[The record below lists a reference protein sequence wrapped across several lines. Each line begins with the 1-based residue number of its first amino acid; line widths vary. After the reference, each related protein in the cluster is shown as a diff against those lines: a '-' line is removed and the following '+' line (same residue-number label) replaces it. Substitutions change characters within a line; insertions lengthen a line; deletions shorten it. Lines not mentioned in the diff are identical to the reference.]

1 MAGIGF
7 EIKKIL
13 RRESYLSIFT
23 AYTYAGIIGSGPWI
37 LSILGVLI
45 IGIMS
50 VTLVVPHAMISQFQ
64 VTVTHLMAMSLILTG
79 FLQLG
84 FTRYIA
90 DRLFEK
96 DTDAILP
103 NFIGAIFVTTLVAG
117 LFGMALVIF
126 AFPKQDAVYRILLI
140 ANFVVLCNIWIATIF
155 LSGMKNYKAILLLY
169 ALGYSIAVFS
179 AIVLHGSE
187 LNGLLTGFLLG
198 HFTLF
203 VGMMMLII
211 RSYPSD
217 RFIEFDFLRKKR
229 MFISLIWTGFFF
241 NLAVWIDKYIFWYT
255 PSTGNNVI
263 GPFNSSLIYD
273 LPIFLAYLSII
284 PGMAVFLVRMETDF
298 VEYYQK
304 FYDAVREGGT
314 LSYIQEMR
322 DEMVNIARQGIFE
335 IIKIQA
341 MAILMIFVAAP
352 FLLKFFGI
360 SQYYISLLYVDVV
373 GAGLQVVFLGIMNV
387 LFYLDKRVIALFLTG
402 LFAVSN
408 LLFSLLSVY
417 LGATWYGYGFAMSLL
432 VTVVVGLYLLDR
444 KLAILEYETFMLARS

>member
-23 AYTYAGIIGSGPWI
+23 AYAYAGIIGSGPWI

-50 VTLVVPHAMISQFQ
+50 VNLVVPHVLVNQFQ
-64 VTVTHLMAMSLILTG
+64 VTITHLMAASLILTG

-96 DTDAILP
+96 DINAILP
-103 NFIGAIFVTTLVAG
+103 NFIGSLFVTTLISG
-117 LFGMALVIF
+117 LISMATAML
-126 AFPKQDAVYRILLI
+126 AFPKTDAIFRLLLI

-155 LSGMKNYKAILLLY
+155 LSGMKNYKSILVLF
-169 ALGYSIAVFS
+169 ALGYGIAVVS
-179 AIVLHGSE
+179 AIVLHESE
-187 LNGLLTGFLLG
+187 LNGLLLGFLMG
-198 HFTLF
+198 HFVLLL
-203 VGMMMLII
+203 GMMVLII

-217 RFIEFDFLRKKR
+217 RFIEFDFLRRKR
-229 MFISLIWTGFFF
+229 MFVSLIWTGFFF
-241 NLAVWIDKYIFWYT
+241 NLGVWIDKYIFWYT
-255 PSTGNNVI
+255 PSTGLPVI
-263 GPFNSSLIYD
+263 GPFNASLIYD

-314 LSYIQEMR
+314 LDYIHEMR
-322 DEMVNIARQGIFE
+322 DEMVSVARQGIFE

-341 MAILMIFVAAP
+341 IAILVIFVAAP
-352 FLLKFFGI
+352 KLLDVFGM
-360 SQYYISLLYVDVV
+360 SQYYLSLLYIDVV

-387 LFYLDKRVIALFLTG
+387 LFYLDKRMTALILTII
-402 LFAVSN
+402 FAVLN
-408 LLFSLLSVY
+408 LLFSLLSIH
-417 LGATWYGYGFAMSLL
+417 LGATWYGYGFTVSLL
-432 VTVVVGLYLLDR
+432 FTVIIGFRMLDK
-444 KLAILEYETFMLARS
+444 KLDILEYETFMLQK

>member
-23 AYTYAGIIGSGPWI
+23 AYAYAGIIGSGPWI

-50 VTLVVPHAMISQFQ
+50 VSLTVPHALITQFQ

-96 DTDAILP
+96 DIDAILP
-103 NFIGAIFVTTLVAG
+103 NFIGSIFVTTLISG
-117 LFGMALVIF
+117 LVGMALALL
-126 AFPKQDAVYRILLI
+126 AFPKLDTVFRILLI

-155 LSGMKNYKAILLLY
+155 LSGMKNYKEILILF
-169 ALGYSIAVFS
+169 ALGYSIAVIS
-179 AIVLHGSE
+179 AIVLHNSE
-187 LNGLLTGFLLG
+187 LNGLLLGFLLG
-198 HFTLF
+198 HFTLL

-229 MFISLIWTGFFF
+229 MFAALIWTGFFF
-241 NLAVWIDKYIFWYT
+241 NLGVWIDKYIFWYT
-255 PSTGNNVI
+255 PSTGVSVI
-263 GPFNSSLIYD
+263 GPFNASLIYD

-304 FYDAVREGGT
+304 FYNAVREGGT
-314 LSYIQEMR
+314 LDYIYEMR
-322 DEMVNIARQGIFE
+322 DEMVSVARQGIFE

-341 MAILMIFVAAP
+341 IAILIIFVAAP
-352 FLLKFFGI
+352 TLLHKFGL
-360 SQYYISLLYVDVV
+360 SQFYISLLYIDVV
-373 GAGLQVVFLGIMNV
+373 GAGLQVVFLGILNV
-387 LFYLDKRVIALFLTG
+387 LFYLDKRIVALFLTA
-402 LFAVSN
+402 LFALLN
-408 LLFSLLSVY
+408 FLFSLLTIH
-417 LGATWYGYGFAMSLL
+417 LGATWYGYGFTVSLL
-432 VTVVVGLYLLDR
+432 ITVIVGFYLLDR
-444 KLAILEYETFMLARS
+444 KLDILEYETFMLQK

>member
-23 AYTYAGIIGSGPWI
+23 AYAYAGIIGSGPWI

-50 VTLVVPHAMISQFQ
+50 VNLVVPHVLVNQFQ
-64 VTVTHLMAMSLILTG
+64 VTITHLMAASLILTG

-96 DTDAILP
+96 DIDAILP
-103 NFIGAIFVTTLVAG
+103 NFIGSLFVTTLISG
-117 LFGMALVIF
+117 LISMATAML
-126 AFPKQDAVYRILLI
+126 AFPRMDAVFRLLLV

-155 LSGMKNYKAILLLY
+155 LSGMKNYKSILILF
-169 ALGYSIAVFS
+169 ALGYGIAVVS
-179 AIVLHGSE
+179 ATVLHGSE
-187 LNGLLTGFLLG
+187 LNGLLLGFLMG
-198 HFTLF
+198 HFVLLL
-203 VGMMMLII
+203 GMMVLII

-217 RFIEFDFLRKKR
+217 RFIEFDFLRRKR
-229 MFISLIWTGFFF
+229 MFVSLIWTGFFF
-241 NLAVWIDKYIFWYT
+241 NFGVWIDKYIFWYT
-255 PSTGNNVI
+255 PSTGLPVI
-263 GPFNSSLIYD
+263 GPFNASLIYD

-314 LSYIQEMR
+314 LDYIREMR
-322 DEMVNIARQGIFE
+322 DEMVSVARQGIFE

-341 MAILMIFVAAP
+341 IAILIIFVAAP
-352 FLLKFFGI
+352 SLLQTVGI
-360 SQYYISLLYVDVV
+360 SQYYLSLLYIVVV

-387 LFYLDKRVIALFLTG
+387 LFYLDKRMTALLLTII
-402 LFAVSN
+402 FAVLN
-408 LLFSLLSVY
+408 LIFSLLSIH
-417 LGATWYGYGFAMSLL
+417 LGATWYGYGFTVSLL
-432 VTVVVGLYLLDR
+432 LTVIIGFRLLDK
-444 KLAILEYETFMLARS
+444 KLDVLEYETFMLQK

>member
-13 RRESYLSIFT
+13 RRDSYLSTFT
-23 AYTYAGIIGSGPWI
+23 AYAYAGIIGSGPWI

-50 VTLVVPHAMISQFQ
+50 VTLVVPHALITKFQ

-96 DTDAILP
+96 DIDAILP
-103 NFIGAIFVTTLVAG
+103 NFMGSIFVTTLISGIIGMG
-117 LFGMALVIF
+117 LAIF
-126 AFPKQDAVYRILLI
+126 AFPNMDTAFRILLI

-155 LSGMKNYKAILLLY
+155 LSSMKNYKEILMLY
-169 ALGYSIAVFS
+169 ALGYSIAVVS
-179 AIVLHGSE
+179 AIVLHESE
-187 LNGLLTGFLLG
+187 LNGLLLGFLLG
-198 HFTLF
+198 HFTLL
-203 VGMMMLII
+203 VGMMMLIV

-229 MFISLIWTGFFF
+229 MFVSLIWTGFFF
-241 NLAVWIDKYIFWYT
+241 NLGVWIDKYIFWYT
-255 PSTGNNVI
+255 PSTGTSVI
-263 GPFNSSLIYD
+263 GPFNASLIYD

-314 LSYIQEMR
+314 LNYIHEMR
-322 DEMVNIARQGIFE
+322 DEMVTIARQGIFE
-335 IIKIQA
+335 IVKIQTI
-341 MAILMIFVAAP
+341 AILVIFVSAP
-352 FLLKFFGI
+352 ALLNLFGI
-360 SQYYISLLYVDVV
+360 SQYYISLLYIDIV

-387 LFYLDKRVIALFLTG
+387 LFYLDKRVLALFLTG
-402 LFAVSN
+402 IFALLN

-417 LGATWYGYGFAMSLL
+417 LGASWYGYGFTVSLL
-432 VTVVVGLYLLDR
+432 FTVVIGLYLLDR
-444 KLAILEYETFMLARS
+444 KLAILEYETFMLQK

>member
-13 RRESYLSIFT
+13 HRDSYLSIFT

-37 LSILGVLI
+37 LSILGVLL
-45 IGIMS
+45 IGLMS
-50 VTLVVPHAMISQFQ
+50 VMLVVPHALITQFQ
-64 VTVTHLMAMSLILTG
+64 VTITHLMAMSLVLTG

-96 DTDAILP
+96 DIDAILP
-103 NFIGAIFVTTLVAG
+103 NFLGAILVTTLLAG
-117 LFGMALVIF
+117 LFSMGLAVF
-126 AFPKQDAVYRILLI
+126 AFPRLDALFRILLM

-155 LSGMKNYKAILLLY
+155 LSGMKNYKSILALY
-169 ALGYSIAVFS
+169 TLGYSISVVS
-179 AIVLHGSE
+179 AIVLHESE
-187 LNGLLTGFLLG
+187 LNGLLLGFLMG
-198 HFTLF
+198 HFTLL
-203 VGMMMLII
+203 VGMMILIV

-217 RFIEFDFLRKKR
+217 RFIEFDFLGKKR
-229 MFISLIWTGFFF
+229 MFVSLIWTGFFF
-241 NLAVWIDKYIFWYT
+241 NLGVWMDKYIFWYT
-255 PSTGNNVI
+255 PSTGSNVI
-263 GPFNSSLIYD
+263 GPFNASLIYD

-304 FYDAVREGGT
+304 FYDAVRDGGT
-314 LSYIQEMR
+314 LDYIYEMR
-322 DEMVNIARQGIFE
+322 DEMVSIARQGIFE
-335 IIKIQA
+335 IIKIQSI
-341 MAILMIFVAAP
+341 AILVIFVFAP
-352 FLLKFFGI
+352 VLLNLFGI

-387 LFYLDKRVIALFLTG
+387 LFYLDKRIIALLLTI

-417 LGATWYGYGFAMSLL
+417 LGANWYGYGFAVSLL
-432 VTVVVGLYLLDR
+432 ITVAVGLYWLDR
-444 KLAILEYETFMLARS
+444 KMAILEYETFMLA

>member
-13 RRESYLSIFT
+13 KRESYLSIFT
-23 AYTYAGIIGSGPWI
+23 AYAYAGIIGSGPWI
-37 LSILGVLI
+37 LSILGVLL
-45 IGIMS
+45 IGLMS
-50 VTLVVPHAMISQFQ
+50 VALVVPHALITQFQ
-64 VTVTHLMAMSLILTG
+64 VTITHLMAMSLMLTG

-96 DTDAILP
+96 DIDAILP
-103 NFIGAIFVTTLVAG
+103 NFIGSIFVTTLIAG
-117 LFGMALVIF
+117 LFGMGMAVF
-126 AFPKQDAVYRILLI
+126 AFPKMDAVFRILLI

-155 LSGMKNYKAILLLY
+155 LSGMKNYKEILVLF

-179 AIVLHGSE
+179 AVVLHKSE
-187 LNGLLTGFLLG
+187 LNGLLLGFLLG
-198 HFTLF
+198 HFTLL
-203 VGMMMLII
+203 VGMMILII

-241 NLAVWIDKYIFWYT
+241 NLGVWIDKYIFWYT
-255 PSTGNNVI
+255 PSTGISVI
-263 GPFNSSLIYD
+263 GPFNASLIYD

-314 LSYIQEMR
+314 LDYIHEMR
-322 DEMVNIARQGIFE
+322 DEMVSIARQGIFE

-341 MAILMIFVAAP
+341 MAILIIFVTAP
-352 FLLKFFGI
+352 ALLNVFGI
-360 SQYYISLLYVDVV
+360 SQYYISLLYIDVV

-387 LFYLDKRVIALFLTG
+387 LFYLDKRILALFLTA
-402 LFAVSN
+402 LFA
-408 LLFSLLSVY
+408 LLNFIFSMLSVH
-417 LGATWYGYGFAMSLL
+417 LGATWYGYGFTVSLL
-432 VTVVVGLYLLDR
+432 VTVVVGLFLLDR
-444 KLAILEYETFMLARS
+444 KLAILEYETFMLQK

>member
-13 RRESYLSIFT
+13 QRESYFSIFT

-50 VTLVVPHAMISQFQ
+50 VSLVVPHAMISQFQ

-90 DRLFEK
+90 DRMFEK
-96 DTDAILP
+96 DIDAILP
-103 NFIGAIFVTTLVAG
+103 NFMGAIFLTTLVAG
-117 LFGMALVIF
+117 LFGMALAIF
-126 AFPKQDAVYRILLI
+126 AFPKQDAGYRILLI

-155 LSGMKNYKAILLLY
+155 LSGMKNYKAILMLY

-179 AIVLHGSE
+179 AIVLHVAG
-187 LNGLLTGFLLG
+187 LNGLLIGFLLG

-217 RFIEFDFLRKKR
+217 RFIDFDFLRKNR

-241 NLAVWIDKYIFWYT
+241 NLAIWIDKYIFWYT
-255 PSTGNNVI
+255 PSTGSNVI

-298 VEYYQK
+298 VEYYRK

-341 MAILMIFVAAP
+341 MAILIIFVTAP
-352 FLLKFFGI
+352 ALLNVFGI

-387 LFYLDKRVIALFLTG
+387 LFYLDKRVIALFLTA

-417 LGATWYGYGFAMSLL
+417 LGATWYGYGFAISLL
-432 VTVVVGLYLLDR
+432 ITVVVGLYLLDR

>member
-13 RRESYLSIFT
+13 KRESYLSVFT
-23 AYTYAGIIGSGPWI
+23 AYAYAGIIGSGPWI

-50 VTLVVPHAMISQFQ
+50 VTQAVPHALITQFQ

-96 DTDAILP
+96 NIDAILP
-103 NFIGAIFVTTLVAG
+103 NFIGSIFVTTIISGIVGMG
-117 LFGMALVIF
+117 LALF
-126 AFPKQDAVYRILLI
+126 AFPKMDVVFRILLI

-169 ALGYSIAVFS
+169 MLGYSIAVGS
-179 AIVLHGSE
+179 AIILHDSE
-187 LNGLLTGFLLG
+187 LNGLLLGFLMG
-198 HFTLF
+198 HFTLLI
-203 VGMMMLII
+203 GMMMLII
-211 RSYPSD
+211 RCYPSD
-217 RFIEFDFLRKKR
+217 HFIEFDFLGKKR
-229 MFISLIWTGFFF
+229 MFASLVWTGFFF
-241 NLAVWIDKYIFWYT
+241 NLGVWIDKYIFWYT
-255 PSTGNNVI
+255 PSTGVAVI
-263 GPFNSSLIYD
+263 GPFNASLIYD

-314 LSYIQEMR
+314 LDYIHEMR
-322 DEMVNIARQGIFE
+322 DEMVSVARQGIFE

-341 MAILMIFVAAP
+341 MAILVIFVAAP
-352 FLLKFFGI
+352 ALLRVVGI
-360 SQYYISLLYVDVV
+360 SQYYISLLYIDVV

-387 LFYLDKRVIALFLTG
+387 LFYLDKRLIALFLTA
-402 LFAVSN
+402 LFA
-408 LLFSLLSVY
+408 LLNTLLSLLSVY
-417 LGATWYGYGFAMSLL
+417 LGATWYGYGFTVSLL
-432 VTVVVGLYLLDR
+432 ITVVVGLYMLDR
-444 KLAILEYETFMLARS
+444 KLSILEYETFMLQK

>member
-13 RRESYLSIFT
+13 QRDSYLSIFT

-45 IGIMS
+45 IGLMS
-50 VTLVVPHAMISQFQ
+50 VFLVVPHALITQFQ
-64 VTVTHLMAMSLILTG
+64 VTVTHLMAMSLVLTG

-103 NFIGAIFVTTLVAG
+103 NFLGAIMVTTLVAG
-117 LFGMALVIF
+117 IFSMALAVF
-126 AFPKQDAVYRILLI
+126 AFPKLDALFRILLI

-155 LSGMKNYKAILLLY
+155 LSGMKNYKSILSLY
-169 ALGYSIAVFS
+169 TLGYSIAVFS
-179 AIVLHGSE
+179 ALVLHESE
-187 LNGLLTGFLLG
+187 LNGLLLGFLMG
-198 HFTLF
+198 HFTLL
-203 VGMMMLII
+203 VGMMILIV

-217 RFIEFDFLRKKR
+217 RFIEFDFLGKKR
-229 MFISLIWTGFFF
+229 MFVSLIWTGFFF
-241 NLAVWIDKYIFWYT
+241 NLGVWLDKYIFWYT
-255 PSTGNNVI
+255 PTTGTHVI
-263 GPFNSSLIYD
+263 GPFNASIIYD

-304 FYDAVREGGT
+304 FYDAVRDGGT
-314 LSYIQEMR
+314 LDYIYEMR
-322 DEMVNIARQGIFE
+322 DEMVSIARQGIFE
-335 IIKIQA
+335 IIKIQSI
-341 MAILMIFVAAP
+341 AILVIFVFAP
-352 FLLKFFGI
+352 VLLHIFGI

-387 LFYLDKRVIALFLTG
+387 LFYLDKRIIALLLTI

-417 LGATWYGYGFAMSLL
+417 LGANWYGYGFATSLL
-432 VTVVVGLYLLDR
+432 VTVAIGLYWLDR
-444 KLAILEYETFMLARS
+444 KMTILEYETFMLA

>member
-7 EIKKIL
+7 EIKKIM
-13 RRESYLSIFT
+13 RRDSYLSIFS
-23 AYTYAGIIGSGPWI
+23 AYAYAGIIGSGPWI

-50 VTLVVPHAMISQFQ
+50 VSVVVPHILITQFQ
-64 VTVTHLMAMSLILTG
+64 VTITHLMAMSLVLTG

-96 DTDAILP
+96 DNDAILP
-103 NFIGAIFVTTLVAG
+103 NFIGSIFVTTLVSG
-117 LFGMALVIF
+117 LFIMAMAIF
-126 AFPKQDAVYRILLI
+126 AFANEDALFRILLI

-169 ALGYSIAVFS
+169 AFGYSIAVFS
-179 AIVLHGSE
+179 AIVLRGSG
-187 LNGLLTGFLLG
+187 LNGLLLGFLMG

-203 VGMMMLII
+203 IGMMMLII
-211 RSYPSD
+211 RSYPSN

-229 MFISLIWTGFFF
+229 MYVSLVWIGFFF
-241 NLAVWIDKYIFWYT
+241 NFGVWVDKYIFWYMPT
-255 PSTGNNVI
+255 TGIPVI
-263 GPFNSSLIYD
+263 GPFNASLIYD
-273 LPIFLAYLSII
+273 MPIFLAYLSII

-304 FYDAVREGGT
+304 FYDAVRDGGT
-314 LSYIQEMR
+314 LDYIHEMR

-341 MAILMIFVAAP
+341 MAILIIFVSAP
-352 FLLKFFGI
+352 ALLNMFGI
-360 SQYYISLLYVDVV
+360 SQYYLSLLYVDVV

-387 LFYLDKRVIALFLTG
+387 LFYLDKRFIALILTA
-402 LFAVSN
+402 LFSLLN
-408 LLFSLLSVY
+408 LLLSLLSVY
-417 LGATWYGYGFAMSLL
+417 LGVNWFGYGFAVSLL
-432 VTVVVGLYLLDR
+432 VTVVVGLYWLDR
-444 KLAILEYETFMLARS
+444 KMDILEYETFMLA

>member
-13 RRESYLSIFT
+13 RRESYLSVFT
-23 AYTYAGIIGSGPWI
+23 AYAYAGIIGSGPWI

-45 IGIMS
+45 IGLMS
-50 VTLVVPHAMISQFQ
+50 VSLVVPHALITQFQ
-64 VTVTHLMAMSLILTG
+64 VTITHLMAMSLILTG

-96 DTDAILP
+96 DINAILP
-103 NFIGAIFVTTLVAG
+103 NFIGSIFVTTLISG
-117 LFGMALVIF
+117 LVGMALAIF
-126 AFPKQDAVYRILLI
+126 AFPKMDAAFRILLI

-187 LNGLLTGFLLG
+187 LNGLLLGFLMG
-198 HFTLF
+198 HFTLL

-217 RFIEFDFLRKKR
+217 RFIDFDFLGKKR

-241 NLAVWIDKYIFWYT
+241 NLGVWIDKYIFWYI
-255 PSTGNNVI
+255 PSTGTSVI
-263 GPFNSSLIYD
+263 GPFNASLIYD

-304 FYDAVREGGT
+304 FYDAVRDGGT
-314 LSYIQEMR
+314 LDYIKEMR
-322 DEMVNIARQGIFE
+322 DEMVTTARQGIFE
-335 IIKIQA
+335 IIKIQS
-341 MAILMIFVAAP
+341 MAILVIIVAAP
-352 FLLKFFGI
+352 TLLNLFGI
-360 SQYYISLLYVDVV
+360 SQYYISLLYVDLV
-373 GAGLQVVFLGIMNV
+373 GAGLQVVFLGILNI
-387 LFYLDKRVIALFLTG
+387 LFYLDKRLMAMVLTG
-402 LFAVSN
+402 LFAGLN
-408 LLFSLLSVY
+408 LIFTLLSVY
-417 LGATWYGYGFAMSLL
+417 LGANWYGYGFAVSLL
-432 VTVVVGLYLLDR
+432 VCVIVGLYWLDR
-444 KLAILEYETFMLARS
+444 KMAILEYETFMLA

>member
-23 AYTYAGIIGSGPWI
+23 AYAYAGIIGSGPWI

-50 VTLVVPHAMISQFQ
+50 VNLVVPHVLVNQFQ
-64 VTVTHLMAMSLILTG
+64 VTITHLMAASLILTG

-96 DTDAILP
+96 DINAILP
-103 NFIGAIFVTTLVAG
+103 NFIGSLFVTTLISG
-117 LFGMALVIF
+117 LISLATAML
-126 AFPKQDAVYRILLI
+126 AFPKMDAIFKLLLI

-155 LSGMKNYKAILLLY
+155 LSGMKNYKSILVLF
-169 ALGYSIAVFS
+169 ALGYGIAVVS
-179 AIVLHGSE
+179 AMVLHESE
-187 LNGLLTGFLLG
+187 LNGLLLGFLMG
-198 HFTLF
+198 HFVLLL
-203 VGMMMLII
+203 GMMVLII

-217 RFIEFDFLRKKR
+217 RFIDFDFLRKKR

-241 NLAVWIDKYIFWYT
+241 NLGVWIDKYIFWYT
-255 PSTGNNVI
+255 SSTGVPVI
-263 GPFNSSLIYD
+263 GPFNASLIYD

-314 LSYIQEMR
+314 LDYIREMR
-322 DEMVNIARQGIFE
+322 DEMVSVARQGIFE
-335 IIKIQA
+335 IVKIQA
-341 MAILMIFVAAP
+341 IAILIIFVAAP
-352 FLLKFFGI
+352 SLLQTVGI
-360 SQYYISLLYVDVV
+360 SQYYLSLLYIDVV

-387 LFYLDKRVIALFLTG
+387 LFYLDKRMIALILTII
-402 LFAVSN
+402 FAVLN
-408 LLFSLLSVY
+408 LLFSLLSIH
-417 LGATWYGYGFAMSLL
+417 LGATWYGYGFTVSLL
-432 VTVVVGLYLLDR
+432 FTVIIGFRLLDK
-444 KLAILEYETFMLARS
+444 KLDVLEYETFMLQK

>member
-13 RRESYLSIFT
+13 KRESYLSIFT
-23 AYTYAGIIGSGPWI
+23 AYAYAGIIGSGPWI
-37 LSILGVLI
+37 LSILGVLL
-45 IGIMS
+45 IGLMS
-50 VTLVVPHAMISQFQ
+50 VALVVPHAMITQFQ
-64 VTVTHLMAMSLILTG
+64 VTITHLMAMSLMLTG

-96 DTDAILP
+96 DIDAILP
-103 NFIGAIFVTTLVAG
+103 NFIGSIFVTTLVAG
-117 LFGMALVIF
+117 LFGMALALF
-126 AFPKQDAVYRILLI
+126 AFQKMDAVFRLLLI

-155 LSGMKNYKAILLLY
+155 LSGMKNYKAILVLF

-179 AIVLHGSE
+179 AIVLHESG
-187 LNGLLTGFLLG
+187 LNGLLLGFLMG
-198 HFTLF
+198 HFTLL

-211 RSYPSD
+211 RSYPSN

-229 MFISLIWTGFFF
+229 MFMSLIWTGFFF
-241 NLAVWIDKYIFWYT
+241 NLGVWVDKYIFWYT
-255 PSTGNNVI
+255 NSTGVSVI
-263 GPFNSSLIYD
+263 GPFNASLIYD

-314 LSYIQEMR
+314 LDYIHEMR
-322 DEMVNIARQGIFE
+322 DEMVSIARQGIFE
-335 IIKIQA
+335 IIKIQSI
-341 MAILMIFVAAP
+341 AILIIFVASPA
-352 FLLKFFGI
+352 LLNVFGI
-360 SQYYISLLYVDVV
+360 SQYYISLLYIDVV

-387 LFYLDKRVIALFLTG
+387 LFYLDKRMLALLLTALFAL
-402 LFAVSN
+402 LNF
-408 LLFSLLSVY
+408 LFSLLSIH
-417 LGATWYGYGFAMSLL
+417 LGATWYGYGFTVSLL
-432 VTVVVGLYLLDR
+432 ITVVVGLYLLDR
-444 KLAILEYETFMLARS
+444 KLEILEYETFMLQK

>member
-1 MAGIGF
+1 
-7 EIKKIL
+7 L
-13 RRESYLSIFT
+13 
-23 AYTYAGIIGSGPWI
+23 
-37 LSILGVLI
+37 
-45 IGIMS
+45 
-50 VTLVVPHAMISQFQ
+50 
-64 VTVTHLMAMSLILTG
+64 
-79 FLQLG
+79 
-84 FTRYIA
+84 
-90 DRLFEK
+90 
-96 DTDAILP
+96 
-103 NFIGAIFVTTLVAG
+103 TTLVAG
-117 LFGMALVIF
+117 LFGMALAIF

-155 LSGMKNYKAILLLY
+155 LSGMKNYKAILMLY

-179 AIVLHGSE
+179 AIVLHVAG
-187 LNGLLTGFLLG
+187 LNGLLIGFLLG

-217 RFIEFDFLRKKR
+217 RFIDFDFLRKKR

-241 NLAVWIDKYIFWYT
+241 NLAIWIDKYIFWYT
-255 PSTGNNVI
+255 PSTGSNVI

-341 MAILMIFVAAP
+341 MAILVIFVTAP
-352 FLLKFFGI
+352 ALLNVFGI

-387 LFYLDKRVIALFLTG
+387 LFYLDKRVIALFLTV

-417 LGATWYGYGFAMSLL
+417 LGATWYGYGFAISLL